1 MVLVVHYVQSL
12 TAGIALA
19 EGVIFIP
26 ANPDYT
32 IVLDSNLKPTEIRS
46 QYTACLFPIHYF
58 NLLIP
63 TPFPYDTISS
73 IISLTDFIS
82 VIEALT

>member
-1 MVLVVHYVQSL
+1 MHEPVGMVLVVLDVQPL

-19 EGVIFIP
+19 ERIIFIP
-26 ANPDYT
+26 ANSNYT

-46 QYTACLFPIHYF
+46 QYTGCFFPIHY
-58 NLLIP
+58 LCL
-63 TPFPYDTISS
+63 TISS
-73 IISLTDFIS
+73 IIFLTDFIS